1 MSPSENLDM
10 THMKLPSDSTD
21 DWSRVAS
28 RIAMASIGSQGTVGG
43 LLVAGFVSYICT
55 KNKME
60 YA

>member
-1 MSPSENLDM
+1 MSPSENFD
-10 THMKLPSDSTD
+10 TSHMKLRSDRTD

-55 KNKME
+55 IDR
-60 YA
+60 